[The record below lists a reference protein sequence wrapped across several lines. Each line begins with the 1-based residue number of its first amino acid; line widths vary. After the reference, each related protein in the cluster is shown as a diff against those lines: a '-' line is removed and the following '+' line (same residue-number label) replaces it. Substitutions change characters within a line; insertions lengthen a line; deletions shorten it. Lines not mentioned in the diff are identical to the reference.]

1 LCEVKHLARANPD
14 PLVAFERDGDGATVL
29 VVACVASTPE
39 RPHYCIFIRRQVES
53 IRRLGL
59 RCDLI
64 SIAGY
69 RTPRAYAAAA
79 KSLAAMSRS
88 RSRQYA
94 LIHAHGGETALAA
107 SAYRRAPL
115 LVSYLGSD
123 LLGSPNADGR
133 LSLEWRLRSRVI
145 RQHARLARAAIV
157 KSAPMVA
164 ALPPPVRARTEVIP
178 NGIDRAHF
186 RPRDRAAAR
195 ESLGWPSDELVVL
208 FASNP
213 ARASKRP
220 ELARA
225 ACAEAARRL
234 GRVRLEV
241 AHGLAPETMPD
252 LMNASDCLLHTSA
265 SEGSPNVV
273 KEALACN
280 LPVVA
285 TPAGDIRELLGGV
298 ADSYVCAAHV
308 GDLADALVSC
318 LDPPRRSNGRE
329 HTETLDDRRIA
340 ERVVA
345 LYERVSGI
353 ELPRG

>member
-1 LCEVKHLARANPD
+1 MTQAARASYE
-14 PLVAFERDGDGATVL
+14 PLVAFERDGDHAPIL
-29 VVACVASTPE
+29 VVACVATTPE
-39 RPHYCIFIRRQVES
+39 RPHYGIFTRRQVES

-59 RCDLI
+59 HCDLLSI
-64 SIAGY
+64 SGF

-79 KSLAAMSRS
+79 ASLAAMSRT
-88 RSRQYA
+88 RGRRYA
-94 LIHAHGGETALAA
+94 LIHAHGGEAALAS

-115 LVSYLGSD
+115 VVSYQGSD
-123 LLGSPNADGR
+123 LLGSPDSDGCV
-133 LSLEWRLRSRVI
+133 SLEWRLRSGVI

-164 ALPPPVRARTEVIP
+164 VLPQRLRARTEVIP
-178 NGIDRAHF
+178 NGVDRTHF
-186 RPRDRAAAR
+186 KPRDRTAAR
-195 ESLGWPSDELVVL
+195 ESLGWARDDLVVL
-208 FASNP
+208 FASDP
-213 ARASKRP
+213 SRPSKRP
-220 ELARA
+220 ELAQA
-225 ACAEAARRL
+225 ACAETARRL
-234 GRVRLEV
+234 GRVKFEI
-241 AHGLAPETMPD
+241 AHGLPPEVMPD

-285 TPAGDIRELLGGV
+285 TPAGDIRELLAGV
-298 ADSYVCAAHV
+298 VDSYVCAPQV
-308 GDLADALVSC
+308 GDLADALVRC

-329 HTETLDDRRIA
+329 RTETLDDRRIA

-345 LYERVSGI
+345 MYERVSGA

>member
-1 LCEVKHLARANPD
+1 VKRTALTTPE
-14 PLVAFERDGDGATVL
+14 PLLAFERDRDGAAVL
-29 VVACVASTPE
+29 VVACVASTRE
-39 RPHYCIFIRRQVES
+39 RPHYGIFTRRQVES
-53 IRRLGL
+53 IRRLGV
-59 RCDLI
+59 RCDLLAI
-64 SIAGY
+64 SGY
-69 RTPRAYAAAA
+69 RTPRAYAVAAR
-79 KSLAAMSRS
+79 SLAAMSQGRG
-88 RSRQYA
+88 RRYGV
-94 LIHAHGGETALAA
+94 IHAHGGEAALAA

-115 LVSYLGSD
+115 LVSYQGSD
-123 LLGSPNADGR
+123 LLGSPNGDGR
-133 LSLEWRLRSRVI
+133 LSLRWRVRSELI
-145 RQHARLARAAIV
+145 RQHARLATAAIV
-157 KSAPMVA
+157 KSAPMLA
-164 ALPPPVRARTEVIP
+164 ALPPRLRARTEVIP

-186 RPRDRAAAR
+186 TPRDRAIAR
-195 ESLGWPSDELVVL
+195 ESLGWASDELVVL
-208 FASNP
+208 FASDP
-213 ARASKRP
+213 SRASKRP

-241 AHGLAPETMPD
+241 AHGLPPDAMPD

-298 ADSYVCAAHV
+298 GDSYVSAAQV
-308 GDLADALVSC
+308 GDLADALVRC

-329 HTETLDDRRIA
+329 RTEILDDRRIA

-345 LYERVSGI
+345 VYERVSGTH
-353 ELPRG
+353 LPRG

>member
-1 LCEVKHLARANPD
+1 VNRARENPD
-14 PLVAFERDGDGATVL
+14 PLVAVERDGDDAPVL

-39 RPHYCIFIRRQVES
+39 RPHYGIFTQRQVES

-59 RCDLI
+59 QCDLLSI
-64 SIAGY
+64 SGY

-79 KSLAAMSRS
+79 ASLAAMSRR
-88 RSRQYA
+88 RSRRYA

-107 SAYRRAPL
+107 SAYRGAPL

-123 LLGSPNADGR
+123 LLGSPDGDGC
-133 LSLEWRLRSRVI
+133 LSVGWRVRSGVI

-157 KSAPMVA
+157 QSAPMVA
-164 ALPPPVRARTEVIP
+164 ALPRRLHARIEVIP
-178 NGIDRAHF
+178 NGVDRSHF
-186 RPRDRAAAR
+186 RPRDRDAAR
-195 ESLGWPSDELVVL
+195 DSLGWARDELVVL
-208 FASNP
+208 FASDP
-213 ARASKRP
+213 SRPSKRP

-225 ACAEAARRL
+225 ACAEVTRRL
-234 GRVRLEV
+234 GKVRFEV
-241 AHGLAPETMPD
+241 AHGVRPDAMPD

-285 TPAGDIRELLGGV
+285 TSAGDIPELLDGV
-298 ADSYVCAAHV
+298 SDSYVCAAQV
-308 GDLADALVSC
+308 GDLADALVRC

-329 HTETLDDRRIA
+329 RTETFDDRRIA
-340 ERVVA
+340 ERVVGV
-345 LYERVSGI
+345 YERVCGS